1 MHYGNTPAAAKQEHM
16 KMPIDNA
23 VLHAFTSDVI
33 TASKGF
39 EETEAAGALR
49 NAAAAARDAEASKPS
64 FAKQL
69 ILGIL
74 TLGIFTVIS
83 KLTADHGAQEDLEK
97 TGRQIADTL
106 TDIHRE
112 LNLFEALAD
121 NPEALQEGISREV
134 MIGREM
140 VTLEQRAGGPL
151 VAFFGSSE
159 EGVVIENPRR
169 VMEQIEDLVTQD
181 TEGLRRHFDPDFVNS
196 VLQES
201 DRAADGAGN
210 PLQIDLPQENGLQ
223 A

>member
-1 MHYGNTPAAAKQEHM
+1 
-16 KMPIDNA
+16 MPVENA
-23 VLHAFTSDVI
+23 VLHKFSADII
-33 TASKGF
+33 TGANRF

-49 NAAAAARDAEASKPS
+49 NAADAAQNARASQPS
-64 FAKQL
+64 FAKRL

-74 TLGIFTVIS
+74 TFGIYTVVS
-83 KLTADHGAQEDLEK
+83 KLTADHSAERDLEK

-121 NPEALQEGISREV
+121 NPEALQEGISRDV

-140 VTLEQRAGGPL
+140 VTLSQRAGGPL
-151 VAFFGSSE
+151 VIFFQGRDE
-159 EGVVIENPRR
+159 RVEIPNPRQ

-181 TEGLRRHFDPDFVNS
+181 TQGLRRHFDPDFVNS
-196 VLQES
+196 VLQEN
-201 DRAADGAGN
+201 DRAADGAQN
-210 PLQIDLPQENGLQ
+210 PLQIDLPEENGLP